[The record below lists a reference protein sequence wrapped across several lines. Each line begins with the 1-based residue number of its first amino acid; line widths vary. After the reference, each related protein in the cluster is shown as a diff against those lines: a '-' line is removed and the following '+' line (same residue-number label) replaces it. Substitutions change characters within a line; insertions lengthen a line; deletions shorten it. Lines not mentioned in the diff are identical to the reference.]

1 MDSSPSPKT
10 VIVTG
15 ANRGIGYQIVKQLF
29 SKPISRNIIMT
40 SRDLSSG
47 HKILDEIKNSCPD
60 SKSTLYL
67 EQLDILDDNS
77 IDSFYN
83 TIQTKYKK
91 IDVLVNNVGV
101 NPPDAPGL
109 FETIQAT
116 IKVNTLHT
124 AKLTEKLLPLLSDD
138 GKVIMISSKLGKLQN
153 QGPEVKKL
161 LSNPDLTREEFSNLV
176 DKYLE
181 LVKKG
186 THVEFGFNELGYHV
200 SKALLNTYA
209 RFVLRKLAKPTQ
221 QIYMCHPGWCRT
233 DMGGQEAPMSA
244 EEGAST
250 PIYLIELP
258 FEVDAKLDSKY
269 FDEQQK
275 VDDF

>member
-1 MDSSPSPKT
+1 MESSPSPRT

-40 SRDLSSG
+40 IRDLTSG
-47 HKILDEIKNSCPD
+47 QKILDEIKNSCPD
-60 SKSTLYL
+60 SKSTLHV
-67 EQLDILDDNS
+67 EQLDTSDDNS

-91 IDVLVNNVGV
+91 IDVLVNNAGV
-101 NPPDAPGL
+101 KQPKDAP
-109 FETIQAT
+109 FTIN
-116 IKVNTLHT
+116 VNTLCT

-138 GKVIMISSKLGKLQN
+138 GKVIMISSMLGKLQN
-153 QGPEVKKL
+153 HGPEVIKL
-161 LSNPDLTREEFSNLV
+161 LTNPDLTREDFSKLV
-176 DKYLE
+176 DQYLE
-181 LVKKG
+181 LVKQG
-186 THVEFGFNELGYHV
+186 TQVEFGFSGLCYNV

-233 DMGGQEAPMSA
+233 DMGGQGAPLSSA
-244 EEGAST
+244 EGANT
-250 PIYLIELP
+250 PIYLVELP

-269 FDEQQK
+269 FNEHQK